1 MRHRTPTAPSPDGL
15 SRRRHNRLRRTGFL
29 AGLTAA
35 ALVAGMATVTG
46 TAAAATPTRV
56 SDADIAASC
65 GVAGKFCHEGDAR
78 VVDDPGANEGNGYL
92 RLNTPNGE
100 KAYVFNRDFYGK
112 PLSSLTDLTYETYIE
127 QPGTANAQQA
137 PSFNIE
143 VTTAQG
149 FTTLVWE
156 PVYSGTPVTT
166 GQWQTWSVST
176 AKGWW
181 ASKDVTST
189 DTLNKYGF
197 TTYTATFADVKAAL
211 GTATIG
217 QIGINQGSGAPG
229 LRARVDRFGLNGTI
243 YDFDN
248 PVVPTTIVAT
258 AGDGQTAQTGKPFA
272 TALATKVTGAG
283 NLAAPDRTVTYT
295 VTSGSASFPG
305 GKTATATTGADGVAT
320 APTLTAGTDAGPVT
334 VTATT
339 GTLAPVTFTET
350 VAAPPATGRNRADI
364 AVTLTVPTTVTR
376 NGTVQAVVTVRNN
389 GPFDAA
395 GVTAALTMPDALTVV
410 AAPGGIAPPKGH
422 NVAYLIPSIT
432 ASTQVVYTVTLKA
445 DARTTGPQTL
455 RAAAIP
461 TRVPDPNLLDN
472 AAVSTVTI
480 KK

>member
-1 MRHRTPTAPSPDGL
+1 MRHRAPTTASPDSP
-15 SRRRHNRLRRTGFL
+15 SRRRGHRRRTGLL

-35 ALVAGMATVTG
+35 ALVAGLATLTG
-46 TAAAATPTRV
+46 TAAAAAPTRV
-56 SDADIAASC
+56 SNADIAASC
-65 GVAGKFCHEGDAR
+65 GVAGKFCHEGDAT
-78 VVDDPGANEGNGYL
+78 VVNEPGANEGNGFL

-112 PLSSLTDLTYETYIE
+112 PLSDLTDLTYETFIE
-127 QPGTANAQQA
+127 SPGTNNPQQA

-143 VTTAQG
+143 VTTSQG

-156 PVYSGTPVTT
+156 PIYSGTPVTT

-181 ASKDVTST
+181 ASKDITST

-197 TTYTATFADVKAAL
+197 KTYTATFADVKAVL
-211 GTATIG
+211 GTAIIG

-229 LRARVDRFGLNGTI
+229 LRARADRFGLNGTI

-258 AGDGQTAQTGKPFA
+258 AGDKQTAETGKPFG

-283 NLAAPDRTVTYT
+283 NLAAPGQTVTYT
-295 VTSGSASFPG
+295 VTSGSASFG
-305 GKTATATTGADGVAT
+305 GNKTATATTGADGVAT

-339 GTLAPVTFTET
+339 GNLAPVTFAET
-350 VAAPPATGRNRADI
+350 VVAPPATGRNRADI
-364 AVTLTVPTTVTR
+364 SVTLSAPATVAP
-376 NGTVQAVVTVRNN
+376 NGTVQATVTVRNN
-389 GPFDAA
+389 GPFDAT
-395 GVTAALTMPDALTVV
+395 GVTAGLTMPNALTVV
-410 AAPGGIAPPKGH
+410 AAPGGIAPRNGH
-422 NVAYLIPSIT
+422 NVAYVISSIK
-432 ASTQVVYTVTLKA
+432 ASTQVTYTVTLKA
-445 DARTTGPQTL
+445 DARTTGPQAL

-461 TRVPDPNLLDN
+461 TRVSDPNLLNN
-472 AAVSTVTI
+472 AAVTTITI
-480 KK
+480 KR